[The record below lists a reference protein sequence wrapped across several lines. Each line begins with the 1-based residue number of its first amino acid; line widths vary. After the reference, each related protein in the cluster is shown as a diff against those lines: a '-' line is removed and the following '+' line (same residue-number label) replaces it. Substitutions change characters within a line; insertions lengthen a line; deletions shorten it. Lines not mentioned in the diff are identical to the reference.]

1 MLVIREDRNSY
12 EIGASKELNKNF
24 VNKYNQLNGT
34 QLFSDTV
41 TSSLDNLCNDMVEAF
56 HKHEQMNDAKISKIN
71 ESMLNK
77 TIDAFHKTEQMNDD
91 KIKQM
96 IESFADS
103 EIDEEKFE
111 RIESQMYDISMIH
124 QNMQMD
130 FLKNKKESLEI

>member
-1 MLVIREDRNSY
+1 MLVIKEDRNSY
-12 EIGASKELNKNF
+12 EIGTSKELNKNL
-24 VNKYNQLNGT
+24 VNKYNQINGT

-56 HKHEQMNDAKISKIN
+56 HKHEQMNDEKISKIN

-77 TIDAFHKTEQMNDD
+77 TIDAFHKTEQMNDN

-96 IESFADS
+96 LESFTNN
-103 EIDEEKFE
+103 ETDEEKFE
-111 RIESQMYDISMIH
+111 HIESQMHDISTIH

-130 FLKNKKESLEI
+130 FLKNKKEFLET

>member
-103 EIDEEKFE
+103 KIDEEKFE

-130 FLKNKKESLEI
+130 FLKNKKESLEA

>member
-1 MLVIREDRNSY
+1 MLVIREGRNSY
-12 EIGASKELNKNF
+12 EIGTSKELNRNF
-24 VNKYNQLNGT
+24 VNKYNHINGT

-56 HKHEQMNDAKISKIN
+56 YKHEQMNNAKISKIN

-77 TIDAFHKTEQMNDD
+77 TIDAFNKTEQMNDN

-96 IESFADS
+96 IESFTENDTN
-103 EIDEEKFE
+103 DEKFE
-111 RIESQMYDISMIH
+111 CIESQMYDISMMH

-130 FLKNKKESLEI
+130 FLKNKKVSIEN

>member
-1 MLVIREDRNSY
+1 MLVIKENRNSY
-12 EIGASKELNKNF
+12 EIVTSNGLNKNH
-24 VNKYNQLNGT
+24 VNQYDHTNGT
-34 QLFSDTV
+34 QLFSDKV

-56 HKHEQMNDAKISKIN
+56 HKHEQMNDAKISKIS

-77 TIDAFHKTEQMNDD
+77 TIDAFHKTEQMNDN

-96 IESFADS
+96 IESFSDN

-111 RIESQMYDISMIH
+111 HVESQMYDLSMMH

-130 FLKNKKESLEI
+130 FLKKKKDSLVT